1 MSEWWRNRE
10 QGKAMSLKA
19 LEDVLI
25 FITDRYYWERMTT
38 EEFRSALDRIVW
50 LRNLLDALGER

>member
-1 MSEWWRNRE
+1 
-10 QGKAMSLKA
+10 MSLKS

-25 FITDRYYWERMTT
+25 FIADRYYWERMTT